1 MGCSVY
7 AFIIVRL
14 DRRDLSDRECG
25 CTSDSCLLREP
36 VGFATLASVFQFTR
50 DQLIDAISE
59 SSEIFLVA
67 SEDES
72 GETLYQLSPL

>member
-14 DRRDLSDRECG
+14 DRRDLSDREC
-25 CTSDSCLLREP
+25 SCLLREP

-72 GETLYQLSPL
+72 GETLYQLSSL